1 MDLPPQVE
9 NVSGHHALVS
19 HVDACFG
26 LEREGNDLIAF
37 GGVARNS
44 VTSTQMLEEDLE
56 SLRFEVANGEQAAKT
71 VMTMKDRE
79 FWGIAKE
86 MRHFTFTELREKA
99 ATKNKKALAAML
111 RKAEE
116 HRILSRN
123 DASYVVVVP
132 DSGIS
137 GTAHDVNKLLRNLKG
152 NNLETSET
160 APQA

>member
-1 MDLPPQVE
+1 MGLSVTSYLHTKKNAIRANMDLPPQVE

-71 VMTMKDRE
+71 VMTMKRQ
-79 FWGIAKE
+79 GV
-86 MRHFTFTELREKA
+86 LG
-99 ATKNKKALAAML
+99 
-111 RKAEE
+111 
-116 HRILSRN
+116 
-123 DASYVVVVP
+123 YC
-132 DSGIS
+132 
-137 GTAHDVNKLLRNLKG
+137 KG
-152 NNLETSET
+152 NETLHLHGTEREGRDKEQKST
-160 APQA
+160 RSNA